1 MKYRAKVFRRD
12 AGVAIIDLDAAD
24 IDHAQRELRIQGY
37 RLLQIDASGNI
48 AARLWPGVSRR
59 RAFPLLVF
67 SQELAAL
74 TEAGLSLIE
83 AIDALYG
90 RSAEPVTNQAIAHL
104 RTSLREGRSLSGAMA
119 DMPEQFP
126 ELFVATIRSSE
137 ETGDLA
143 RALHRYI
150 DYREQLD
157 ELRDKLVAASVYPA
171 LLLAVG
177 GLVVIF
183 LLGYVVPRFALV
195 FEGLGDNLPY
205 LSRLL
210 IGWGQFAAHH
220 MPGLA
225 AAFVLSLAAAGYA
238 LMRSET
244 RSWLNALAWKLPL
257 VGESLRVYQLARF
270 TRTLAMLLSG
280 GIPLVTAL
288 GMVRQ
293 LLRQPL
299 LQSALAEAT
308 RDIREGQSITDA
320 FARHGLA
327 TDVGLKMLAVGERS
341 GNLASML
348 DKLASFYDLENQ
360 RFVAWSS
367 RLIEPLFMAGI
378 GLVVGVIVLLMYF
391 PIFELA
397 GNLQ

>member
-12 AGVAIIDLDAAD
+12 TGVAVVDLDAVD
-24 IDHAQRELRIQGY
+24 SDHAGRELRTQGY
-37 RLLQIDASGNI
+37 RLLRIDAAGKI
-48 AARLWPGVSRR
+48 AAHLWPSFSHS

-90 RSAEPVTNQAIAHL
+90 RSAEVVTNETIGRL

-119 DMPEQFP
+119 NMPEHFP
-126 ELFVATIRSSE
+126 ELYVATIRSSE

-143 RALHRYI
+143 KALRRYI
-150 DYREQLD
+150 DYRLQLD

-183 LLGYVVPRFALV
+183 LLGYVVPRFARV
-195 FEGLGDNLPY
+195 FEGLGNNLPY

-210 IGWGQFAAHH
+210 IDWGQFAATH
-220 MPGLA
+220 MLGLT
-225 AAFVLSLAAAGYA
+225 AAFVLSLATAGFA
-238 LMRSET
+238 LARPEIRT
-244 RSWLNALAWKLPL
+244 WLNGVAWRLPL
-257 VGESLRVYQLARF
+257 VGERLRAYQLSRF

-280 GIPLVTAL
+280 GIPLVAAL
-288 GMVRQ
+288 GMVRE

-299 LQSALAEAT
+299 LQSALGEAT
-308 RDIREGQSITDA
+308 RAIREGQSITDA

-327 TDVGLKMLAVGERS
+327 TDIGLKMLAVGERS
-341 GNLASML
+341 GNLGPML
-348 DKLASFYDLENQ
+348 DNLARFYDLENE
-360 RFVAWSS
+360 RFVAWTS
-367 RLIEPLFMAGI
+367 RLIEPALMMGI

-397 GNLQ
+397 GNIQ

>member
-1 MKYRAKVFRRD
+1 MKFRAKVFRQD
-12 AGVAIIDLDAAD
+12 FGVAIIDLDAVD
-24 IDHAQRELRIQGY
+24 IEHAERKLRMQGY
-37 RLLQIDASGNI
+37 RSIQISPGDKI
-48 AARLWPGVSRR
+48 AASLRLDVWRR
-59 RAFPLLVF
+59 RRFPLLVF

-83 AIDALYG
+83 AIDALHG
-90 RSAEPVTNQAIAHL
+90 RSAEPSYNAPIARL
-104 RTSLREGRSLSGAMA
+104 RNSLREGRSLSGAMA
-119 DMPEQFP
+119 DMPEHFP

-137 ETGDLA
+137 ETGDLG

-150 DYREQLD
+150 DYRLLLD
-157 ELRDKLVAASVYPA
+157 QMRDKLVAASVYPA

-183 LLGYVVPRFALV
+183 LLGYVVPRFARV
-195 FEGLGDNLPY
+195 FEGLAGNMPY

-210 IGWGQFAAHH
+210 IEWGQFAANHL
-220 MPGLA
+220 PGMA
-225 AAFVLSLAAAGYA
+225 VTFVSLLVVAGYA
-238 LMRSET
+238 LTRPET
-244 RSWLNALAWKLPL
+244 RTWLNDLAWKLPFI
-257 VGESLRVYQLARF
+257 GDRLRVYQLSRF

-288 GMVRQ
+288 GMVRE

-299 LQSALAEAT
+299 LQSALEGAT
-308 RDIREGQSITDA
+308 RAIREGQSITDA
-320 FARHGLA
+320 FAQHGLA
-327 TDVGLKMLAVGERS
+327 TDIGLKMLAVGERS
-341 GNLASML
+341 GNLATML
-348 DKLASFYDLENQ
+348 DNLARFYDLENE

>member
-1 MKYRAKVFRRD
+1 MKFRAKVYRRD

-24 IDHAQRELRIQGY
+24 IGHAQRELRIQGY
-37 RLLQIDASGNI
+37 RPLQIDASDNI

-59 RAFPLLVF
+59 RAFPLLIF

-83 AIDALYG
+83 AIDALHG
-90 RSAEPVTNQAIAHL
+90 RSAEPTNQTIARL

-143 RALHRYI
+143 RALRRYI
-150 DYREQLD
+150 DYRLQLD
-157 ELRDKLVAASVYPA
+157 ELRDKLIAAAVYPA

-177 GLVVIF
+177 GVVVIF

-210 IGWGQFAAHH
+210 IGWGQFAANH

-225 AAFVLSLAAAGYA
+225 AGFALLLAAGGYT

-244 RSWLNALAWKLPL
+244 RSWLNEFAWKLPL
-257 VGESLRVYQLARF
+257 VGERLRIYQLARF

-288 GMVRQ
+288 GMVRE

-299 LQSALAEAT
+299 LQSALEEAT
-308 RDIREGQSITDA
+308 RAIREGQSITDA

-341 GNLASML
+341 GNLAPML

>member
-1 MKYRAKVFRRD
+1 MRFRVKVFRRD
-12 AGVAIIDLDAAD
+12 AGVAIIDFDAAD
-24 IDHAQRELRIQGY
+24 TDQAERELRTQGY
-37 RLLQIDASGNI
+37 RPLQIDFTGNL
-48 AARLWPGVSRR
+48 AVRLWLGFSRR

-83 AIDALYG
+83 AIDALHG
-90 RSAEPVTNQAIAHL
+90 RSAEPVTNEAIARL
-104 RTSLREGRSLSGAMA
+104 RTFLREGRSLSGAMA
-119 DMPEQFP
+119 DMPEHFP
-126 ELFVATIRSSE
+126 ELFVAAIRSSE

-143 RALHRYI
+143 KALHRYI
-150 DYREQLD
+150 GYRRQID

-183 LLGYVVPRFALV
+183 LLGYVVPRFAKV
-195 FEGLGDNLPY
+195 FDGLGDNLPY

-210 IGWGQFAAHH
+210 IAWGQFAADH
-220 MPGLA
+220 MFGMITAFASLLA
-225 AAFVLSLAAAGYA
+225 VAGYA
-238 LMRSET
+238 LTRSET
-244 RSWLNALAWKLPL
+244 RTWLNDLAWKFPL
-257 VGESLRVYQLARF
+257 VGERLRVYQLSRF

-280 GIPLVTAL
+280 GIPLVAAL
-288 GMVRQ
+288 SMVRE

-299 LQSALAEAT
+299 LQSALGEAT
-308 RDIREGQSITDA
+308 RAIREGQSITDA
-320 FARHGLA
+320 FARYGLA
-327 TDVGLKMLAVGERS
+327 TDIGLKMLAVGERS
-341 GNLASML
+341 GNLAPML
-348 DKLASFYDLENQ
+348 DNLARFYDLENE
-360 RFVAWSS
+360 RFVAWTS
-367 RLIEPLFMAGI
+367 RLIEPLFMTGI